1 MNLMSILEKM
11 LTKDWALK
19 VIPPEKKMFGA
30 ILHDLQDMAKLIMK
44 EMDLKGYKSPQEFI
58 DAHDRGGSPLEAL
71 EGSSARDGNIFILKK
86 CPMSR
91 LVESLKEDGKLPKY
105 YLEVVKK
112 YVELYKT
119 KGAIIHPFCIV
130 HQVLREQVGENIRVN
145 GGRML
150 VYQVACRS
158 LASGKVVYATEGT
171 SRVNISQEE
180 IDKKIDGNACMYLVK
195 F

>member
-1 MNLMSILEKM
+1 MSLLEKK

-30 ILHDLQDMAKLIMK
+30 ILHDLQNMANIIMK
-44 EMDLKGYKSPQEFI
+44 EMDLKGYTSPQEFI

-71 EGSSARDGNIFILKK
+71 EGSSARDGHVFVLKK
-86 CPMSR
+86 CPMGK

-112 YVELYKT
+112 YVELYKS

-130 HQVLREQVGENIRVN
+130 HQVIREQVGESIKVN

-171 SRVNISQEE
+171 SRVDMTQEA